1 MKNRVF
7 CTALKGGFA
16 QFSLSDTPLLI
27 RDPQDPSSEAHRRN
41 CLAWHLLST
50 RTRAQILEWL
60 SKQPV
65 ALRGDMRARLNRLRE
80 QFKEQRRESAHP

>member
-1 MKNRVF
+1 MNNQNLASF
-7 CTALKGGFA
+7 NTNHPP
-16 QFSLSDTPLLI
+16 PLIPRPLN
-27 RDPQDPSSEAHRRN
+27 SNSESHRRN

-65 ALRGDMRARLNRLRE
+65 VLRGDMRVRFNRLRE